1 MFDFDATLPLMA
13 VQFLIL
19 MILLNQILYK
29 PLGLAIDLR
38 TEYIRKNQA
47 EAKDRLSKA
56 RELAKQYEK
65 ELATARRKSQQII
78 AEAQV
83 EAKKIAEEKIAEAQK
98 EAIAK
103 RETAAQEIE
112 NEKQQAL
119 ATLEQQVDDL
129 SRQILEKLLGPE
141 LVK

>member
-19 MILLNQILYK
+19 MILLNQIFYK
-29 PLGLAIDLR
+29 PLGQAIDLR
-38 TEYIRKNQA
+38 AEYIRKNLA
-47 EAKDRLSKA
+47 DAKERLAKA
-56 RELAKQYEK
+56 KELAQQYEK
-65 ELATARRKSQQII
+65 ELAAARKKSQQII
-78 AEAQV
+78 ADAQA
-83 EAKKIAEEKIAEAQK
+83 EAKKIAEEKIAAAQK

-103 RETAAQEIE
+103 REAAAQEIE

-119 ATLEQQVDDL
+119 ATLEQQVDAL

>member
-19 MILLNQILYK
+19 MILLNQIFYK
-29 PLGLAIDLR
+29 PLGQAIDLR

-47 EAKDRLSKA
+47 DAKERLSKA

-78 AEAQV
+78 ADAQA

-103 RETAAQEIE
+103 REAAAQEIE
-112 NEKQQAL
+112 NEKQQAQ

>member
-19 MILLNQILYK
+19 MILLNQIFYK
-29 PLGLAIDLR
+29 PLGQAIDLR

-47 EAKDRLSKA
+47 DAKERLSKA

-78 AEAQV
+78 ADAQA

-103 RETAAQEIE
+103 KEAAAQEIE

-119 ATLEQQVDDL
+119 APLEQQVDDL
-129 SRQILEKLLGPE
+129 SRQILEKLLGSE

>member
-19 MILLNQILYK
+19 MILLNQIFYK
-29 PLGLAIDLR
+29 PLGQAIDLR

-78 AEAQV
+78 AEAQA

>member
-112 NEKQQAL
+112 NENQQAL